1 MVTERSVYL
10 VLTANVPDSEIDFL
24 IFYCLNVESN
34 SGNSGHD
41 FAQLKFIQN
50 GSLSK

>member
-10 VLTANVPDSEIDFL
+10 VLTANVPYNEIDFL
-24 IFYCLNVESN
+24 IFYWLNVEFN
-34 SGNSGHD
+34 SGNSGYH

-50 GSLSK
+50 SSLNK